1 MDLCTTHKVEG
12 YVQSMVSSPRGGSRS
27 AHTAM
32 HNTCL
37 TCGHLDEPEI
47 KRIEKPK
54 GPVKLYHNSH
64 SGIQLKGGHPPI
76 PY

>member
-12 YVQSMVSSPRGGSRS
+12 YVQAMVSSPRGGSRS
-27 AHTAM
+27 AHTAT

-47 KRIEKPK
+47 KRIEKP
-54 GPVKLYHNSH
+54 
-64 SGIQLKGGHPPI
+64 
-76 PY
+76 